1 MVMLNAQI
9 AGEQKRRFCESLAA
23 KPATWADL
31 FVIAGD
37 ALVLLRRKIA

>member
-1 MVMLNAQI
+1 MVANAQI
-9 AGEQKRRFCESLAA
+9 AGEQKPCFCESLTA

-37 ALVLLRRKIA
+37 VLVLLRRKFA

>member
-1 MVMLNAQI
+1 MANAQI
-9 AGEQKRRFCESLAA
+9 AGEQKLCFCESLAA

-37 ALVLLRRKIA
+37 ALVLLQRKFA